1 MDNLI
6 PVNYDTE
13 EPTVSARDLHEA
25 LEINKRF
32 SAWFESNSQSFT
44 SRCVKLCIVSSFFGF
59 GVDFFRFFDVGK
71 KLLYPPPNALS

>member
-32 SAWFESNSQSFT
+32 SAWFESNSQGFVENEDFT
-44 SRCVKLCIVSSFFGF
+44 SVLT
-59 GVDFFRFFDVGK
+59 
-71 KLLYPPPNALS
+71 YPEITGGARQNTKVCSGIM

>member
-32 SAWFESNSQSFT
+32 SAWFERVLT
-44 SRCVKLCIVSSFFGF
+44 TDLPGVSRVTLPAK
-59 GVDFFRFFDVGK
+59 
-71 KLLYPPPNALS
+71 

>member
-32 SAWFESNSQSFT
+32 SAWLGLNQIHKDS
-44 SRCVKLCIVSSFFGF
+44 
-59 GVDFFRFFDVGK
+59 
-71 KLLYPPPNALS
+71 